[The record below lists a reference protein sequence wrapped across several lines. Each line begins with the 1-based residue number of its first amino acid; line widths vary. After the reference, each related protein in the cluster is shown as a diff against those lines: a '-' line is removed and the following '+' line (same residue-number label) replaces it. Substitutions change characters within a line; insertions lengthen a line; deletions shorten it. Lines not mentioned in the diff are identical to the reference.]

1 MKLTLIGLLIII
13 IIMLFV
19 QISFRDNFDIKQKAF
34 REDKINYNLKKLR
47 SIDSD
52 GKEVQCGEIDGDKI
66 IRKNE
71 NGEEIEIIIDPY
83 SNNKLLEGDRLF
95 RNDKEITELKYLQK
109 LMSK

>member
-1 MKLTLIGLLIII
+1 M
-13 IIMLFV
+13 
-19 QISFRDNFDIKQKAF
+19 
-34 REDKINYNLKKLR
+34 YN
-47 SIDSD
+47 
-52 GKEVQCGEIDGDKI
+52 DKI

-109 LMSK
+109 KIKQ